1 MSKLFNDI
9 TIEWEK
15 RLCSVDD
22 KTGYFHCWEHW
33 ADVVNP
39 SPMIGGTPGG
49 QISQVF
55 GIVEFVDGV
64 KRIDPSKIHF
74 IDEENQSLKM
84 FIESVNDAVDDILG
98 GEKNENC

>member
-33 ADVVNP
+33 ANVVNP
-39 SPMIGGTPGG
+39 SPMIGGHPAG
-49 QISQVF
+49 QVGQVY
-55 GIVEFVDGV
+55 GIVEFPNGV
-64 KRIDPSKIHF
+64 KRVDPTKIRF
-74 IDEENQSLKM
+74 VDEQSQYLQSFVK
-84 FIESVNDAVDDILG
+84 SVNGAVEDILG
-98 GEKNENC
+98 GAKNENR

>member
-1 MSKLFNDI
+1 MAKPYSSI
-9 TIEWEK
+9 MVEWEK

-22 KTGYFHCWEHW
+22 KMGYFHCWEHW
-33 ADVVNP
+33 ANVVDA
-39 SPMIGGTPGG
+39 SPLIGGHPAG
-49 QISQVF
+49 QISQVY

-64 KRIDPSKIHF
+64 KRIDPSKIRF

-98 GEKNENC
+98 GKNK